1 MTTNNFLELLQEHV
15 DRCIADIPM
24 ATDRQAHIRST
35 ARANE
40 AQNILDRY
48 LLDRAEAQSSQ

>member
-1 MTTNNFLELLQEHV
+1 MTTNNFLELLQEHT
-15 DRCIADIPM
+15 DRCIADIPL

-40 AQNILDRY
+40 AQNLLELY
-48 LLDRAEAQSSQ
+48 LLDRAEAQSS

>member
-1 MTTNNFLELLQEHV
+1 MLQEHL
-15 DRCIADIPM
+15 DRCIADIPL

-40 AQNILDRY
+40 AQNLLELY
-48 LLDRAEAQSSQ
+48 LLDRAEAQSS

>member
-1 MTTNNFLELLQEHV
+1 MTTNNFLELLQEHA
-15 DRCIADIPM
+15 DRCDADISE

-40 AQNILDRY
+40 AQNLLALY
-48 LLDRAEAQSSQ
+48 KLDRADAQSS